1 MFLFFNVKLQLILVL
16 KKSLDQTKYML
27 LYLAYGSLVFDIWLE
42 AYNFFL
48 ENSFMRSRGQQI
60 LIESRFWTISQAQS
74 FFFFKL
80 R

>member
-1 MFLFFNVKLQLILVL
+1 MFLFINVKLQLILVL
-16 KKSLDQTKYML
+16 KKSSDQTKSIS
-27 LYLAYGSLVFDIWLE
+27 LYLAYGSLVFDIWSE

-48 ENSFMRSRGQQI
+48 ENSFMTSRGQQI

-74 FFFFKL
+74 FCFKL